1 MTTICDDLRKAVLQA
16 AIQGKL
22 TQQLPEDGNAE
33 DLYKEIQ
40 AEKQKLIKEGKI
52 KKEKPL
58 SEITEKEIPFDIP
71 DNWKWVRLTDILVQ
85 QPSNGF
91 SPKNVS
97 NKTDYKK
104 LTLTATTSGKFK
116 EVWNY
121 VNISAGQA
129 EKYFLKK
136 DDLLI
141 QRSNSREFV
150 GTVCIYTGC
159 DDAFIFPDLMMRMR
173 CIDNVDLQYIY
184 TALRAPTAKAYF
196 SDKASGT
203 SESMPK
209 INQEIVKMTAV
220 PLPPLAEQKRIVARV
235 DELMAKIDEMEQTE
249 KDITALYEA
258 FPGDMKA
265 SLLQAAIQ
273 GELTEQLPEDGNAE
287 DLYKAIY
294 AEKQKLIKEG
304 KIKKE
309 KPLPE
314 IAEKEIPFVIPE
326 NWKWVRLQEL
336 GSDFADGPFGSNLK
350 KEHYTT
356 RPEVRIVQLSNIGE
370 NGWRNENEKYTTF
383 NHLKTIQRSEVNP
396 GDIVIAKMMPAGR
409 AIILP
414 DLGTKYV
421 LSSDGVKVVP
431 LTKIF
436 CPWLLYAI
444 NSTVFRNQ
452 IYSEVQ
458 GVTRIRTS
466 LSKLKTYLL
475 PLPPLAEQK
484 RIAEKL
490 DQLLP
495 LCDAMRADISGGVGA

>member
-1 MTTICDDLRKAVLQA
+1 MIDTQALRKKILDA
-16 AIQGKL
+16 AIRGKL
-22 TQQLPEDGNAE
+22 TEQLPEDGNAE

-40 AEKQKLIKEGKI
+40 AEKQRLIKEGK

-58 SEITEKEIPFDIP
+58 PKIAKKEIPFSIP
-71 DNWKWVRLTDILVQ
+71 ENWKWVRLTDILVQ

-121 VNISAGQA
+121 VDISAGQA

-173 CIDNVDLQYIY
+173 CIDNVDLQYIF
-184 TALRAPTAKAYF
+184 TALRAPTVKAYF

-203 SESMPK
+203 SGSMPK

-220 PLPPLAEQKRIVARV
+220 PLPPISEQKRIVAKLNSIFAQL
-235 DELMAKIDEMEQTE
+235 DLIDEQQ
-249 KDITALYEA
+249 KKISDNAQ
-258 FPGDMKA
+258 
-265 SLLQAAIQ
+265 SLRNKLIELGIS
-273 GELTEQLPEDGNAE
+273 GELTERLPEDGNAE
-287 DLYKAIY
+287 DLYEEIQD
-294 AEKQKLIKEG
+294 EKQKLIKEG

-314 IAEKEIPFVIPE
+314 IAEDEIPFDIPK
-326 NWKWVRLQEL
+326 NWKWVRW
-336 GSDFADGPFGSNLK
+336 GNLSFSIQYGYNAPAMQK
-350 KEHYTT
+350 G
-356 RPEVRIVQLSNIGE
+356 RIRMVRISD
-370 NGWRNENEKYTTF
+370 
-383 NHLKTIQRSEVNP
+383 IQNNVVAWGTVPFCEIKE
-396 GDIVIAKMMPAGR
+396 DEIA
-409 AIILP
+409 
-414 DLGTKYV
+414 
-421 LSSDGVKVVP
+421 
-431 LTKIF
+431 
-436 CPWLLYAI
+436 
-444 NSTVFRNQ
+444 
-452 IYSEVQ
+452 
-458 GVTRIRTS
+458 
-466 LSKLKTYLL
+466 TYLL
-475 PLPPLAEQK
+475 RENDILFARTGTVGKSFLVKEVPFESIYAGYLIRTRYSSNLIPLYMKLFMESQLYWDQLRDGTTATAQPNCNGQKLSKMLIPLPPLAEQK
-484 RIAEKL
+484 RIVEKL

>member
-1 MTTICDDLRKAVLQA
+1 MIDTQALRKKILDA
-16 AIQGKL
+16 AIRGKL
-22 TQQLPEDGNAE
+22 TERLPEDGNAE
-33 DLYKEIQ
+33 NLYNAIQ
-40 AEKQKLIKEGKI
+40 EEKQNLIKEGKI
-52 KKEKPL
+52 KKEKSLP
-58 SEITEKEIPFDIP
+58 EIAEDGIPFNISE
-71 DNWKWVRLTDILVQ
+71 NWKWVRLGDITIKAIKR
-85 QPSNGF
+85 GK
-91 SPKNVS
+91 SPH
-97 NKTDYKK
+97 Y
-104 LTLTATTSGKFK
+104 ATTGNTLVFAQKCNTKAGYINLGLAQYLDESYLDAYPLDEFLCDCDVVINSTGGGTLGRVGIYRESDNPRTAPVVPDSHVTVIRSMNSTMQLYLYRVLKFMQPELEEMGTGSTNQNELRPDTVK
-116 EVWNY
+116 E
-121 VNISAGQA
+121 
-129 EKYFLKK
+129 
-136 DDLLI
+136 LLI
-141 QRSNSREFV
+141 
-150 GTVCIYTGC
+150 
-159 DDAFIFPDLMMRMR
+159 
-173 CIDNVDLQYIY
+173 
-184 TALRAPTAKAYF
+184 
-196 SDKASGT
+196 
-203 SESMPK
+203 
-209 INQEIVKMTAV
+209 
-220 PLPPLAEQKRIVARV
+220 PLPPLAEQKRIVAKL
-235 DELMAKIDEMEQTE
+235 DSIFSQLDLIDEQQKKLSDNAQPLRNKLIELG
-249 KDITALYEA
+249 I
-258 FPGDMKA
+258 
-265 SLLQAAIQ
+265 S

-326 NWKWVRLQEL
+326 NWKWVRLQEI

-475 PLPPLAEQK
+475 PLPPLAEQN
-484 RIAEKL
+484 RIVEKL